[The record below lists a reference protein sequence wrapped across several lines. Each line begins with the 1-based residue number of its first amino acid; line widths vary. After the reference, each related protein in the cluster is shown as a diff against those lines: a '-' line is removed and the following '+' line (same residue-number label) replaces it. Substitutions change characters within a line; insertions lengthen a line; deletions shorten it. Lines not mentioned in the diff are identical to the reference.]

1 MSKLT
6 ILRGLSGS
14 GKSTW
19 ANSVMGAVVVSRD
32 SLRAAIFGSDGRAYY
47 ERGDLRQCEQIIT
60 EAEHSAIR
68 AGLSAG
74 KHVISDNTNIETKFI
89 KNIANIGYEMGA
101 EVELKVFDVSLP
113 VAKAQNKARALRGGR
128 NVPNEVIEKQYA
140 RFQSNKN
147 WMPTAPVVQEVI
159 PYHGTPDKPYAYMF
173 DIDGTLASMN
183 GRGPFDWKR
192 VGEDSPRQSVITVLS
207 HLDLSSEYTDV
218 KIILMSG
225 RDSVCRP
232 ETVEWLEENNVFY
245 HELFMRAEG
254 DMRKDNIIK
263 HELFNEHIR
272 DNYDVIGVFDDRWQV
287 CKMWLEMGL
296 TVFNVSGLDRGE
308 F

>member
-32 SLRAAIFGSDGRAYY
+32 SLRAAIFGSDGPDYY
-47 ERGDLRQCEQIIT
+47 QRGDLRQCEQIIT

-101 EVELKVFDVSLP
+101 EVELKVFDVSLS
-113 VAKAQNKARALRGGR
+113 VAVSQNKMRALRGGR
-128 NVPNEVIEKQYA
+128 NVPYHVIEKQHA

-147 WMPTAPVVQEVI
+147 WTLTAPVVHKVI
-159 PYHGTPDKPYAYMF
+159 PYSGTPGKPKAF
-173 DIDGTLASMN
+173 LVDIDGTLAHMN
-183 GRGPFDWKR
+183 GKRGPFDWKN
-192 VGEDSPRQSVITVLS
+192 VD
-207 HLDLSSEYTDV
+207 LDDV
-218 KIILMSG
+218 DDVVANLVRTINKSGDYYILVMSG
-225 RDSVCRP
+225 RDKSCAGV
-232 ETVEWLEENNVFY
+232 TQDWLIDNNIPFDG
-245 HELFMRAEG
+245 LFMRPEG
-254 DMRKDNIIK
+254 DMRKDNIVK
-263 HELFNEHIR
+263 QELFDTYIR
-272 DNYDVIGVFDDRWQV
+272 DNYDIDFVIDDRWQV
-287 CKMWLEMGL
+287 CKMWLEMGIKVL
-296 TVFNVSGLDRGE
+296 NVSGLDRGE